1 MTVQHPKPK
10 STPQR
15 QIILPY
21 SVALRIAYE
30 NIRMR
35 LTRSLLAM
43 GGIVLGV
50 AFLNSVM
57 VANLTT
63 RGMREWAA
71 GAATSPHFATLQQ
84 QRHDLEQQLQTKDR
98 ALNDWNTIS
107 GELAT
112 VRNQLS
118 APARLEA
125 IMTKNG

>member
-71 GAATSPHFATLQQ
+71 GAAASPQFATLQQ
-84 QRHDLEQQLQTKDR
+84 QRRELEQQLQAKDR
-98 ALNDWNTIS
+98 ASADWNATADK
-107 GELAT
+107 LAA
-112 VRNQLS
+112 VRSQLS
-118 APARLEA
+118 APARL
-125 IMTKNG
+125 